1 VADAQDFMTV
11 EAELRVPIATAML
24 ARFHMPAPVDRVL
37 SERDAYWLDLCLT
50 PRMKNA
56 RACFGVAGRGRGY
69 GRLGELFVAP
79 PGQGL
84 HARSDGGEQVSIL
97 CLLDPAAIDRW
108 FDGAIEWTGGR
119 LAALL
124 DVDSPAVRMLLLRLA
139 EEARHPGFASG
150 AMAELI
156 AAQLA
161 IELARYCATVADEPA
176 AGGLAPWRLRLVDE
190 RLAEAGPAPTLAE
203 LASLCGLSVRQLTRG
218 FRTSRGRSIGG
229 HIAATRLEGARRLLA
244 SRASVKSVA
253 AAMGF
258 ASPPAFAHAF
268 RRQTGESPSDF
279 RQRLGRARL

>member
-1 VADAQDFMTV
+1 MADTQDFMTV
-11 EAELRVPIATAML
+11 EAELRVPLATAML

-37 SERDAYWLDLCLT
+37 SERDDYWLDLCLT

-56 RACFGVAGRGRGY
+56 RACFEVAGRGHGY

-84 HARSDGGEQVSIL
+84 HTRSDGGEQLSIL

-108 FDGAIEWTGGR
+108 FEGAFRWTGGR

-139 EEARHPGFASG
+139 EEARHPGLASG
-150 AMAELI
+150 PMAELI

-161 IELARYCATVADEPA
+161 IELARYCADVADEPA
-176 AGGLAPWRLRLVDE
+176 AGGLAPWRLRLIDE
-190 RLAEAGPAPTLAE
+190 RLAEPGPAPALAD
-203 LASLCGLSVRQLTRG
+203 LAALCGVSIRQLTRG
-218 FRTSRGRSIGG
+218 FRASRGRSIGG
-229 HIAATRLEGARRLLA
+229 HVAAERAEAARRLLA
-244 SRASVKSVA
+244 TRASVKSVA
-253 AAMGF
+253 ATMGF
-258 ASPPAFAHAF
+258 ASAPAFSHAF

-279 RQRLGRARL
+279 RQRLGRTGL